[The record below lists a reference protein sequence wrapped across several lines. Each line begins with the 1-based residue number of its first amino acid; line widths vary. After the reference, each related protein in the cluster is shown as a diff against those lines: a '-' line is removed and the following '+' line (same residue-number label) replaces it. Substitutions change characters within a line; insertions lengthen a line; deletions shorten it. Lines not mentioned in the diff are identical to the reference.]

1 MGQVLSCSPPFFLS
15 GAWLLSSGANHEGHE
30 GHEEDLLVLGV
41 LSVAQLLGSTRCLTS
56 WFAAACHDE
65 TKIFFVA
72 FVLFV
77 SFVVTWQGVA
87 ESDCGGRR

>member
-1 MGQVLSCSPPFFLS
+1 
-15 GAWLLSSGANHEGHE
+15 
-30 GHEEDLLVLGV
+30 V